1 MSKQSMSFQ
10 LGITFEDVE
19 VKGVRIDLKNF
30 LFLNARICKEIE
42 NLCQYNSHVNF
53 AETLLNGIQI
63 EGKIETVFNHKRFI
77 AALKKFQ
84 LVHESNWKGFFTYE
98 DAKDNF
104 IFKAPDFI
112 KELA

>member
-1 MSKQSMSFQ
+1 MSFQ

-19 VKGVRIDLKNF
+19 VKGIKIDLKNF

-42 NLCQYNSHVNF
+42 NLCRYNSYVNF

-77 AALKKFQ
+77 NFKFFSHRFQ
-84 LVHESNWKGFFTYE
+84 LERILQTFPE
-98 DAKDNF
+98 
-104 IFKAPDFI
+104 
-112 KELA
+112 